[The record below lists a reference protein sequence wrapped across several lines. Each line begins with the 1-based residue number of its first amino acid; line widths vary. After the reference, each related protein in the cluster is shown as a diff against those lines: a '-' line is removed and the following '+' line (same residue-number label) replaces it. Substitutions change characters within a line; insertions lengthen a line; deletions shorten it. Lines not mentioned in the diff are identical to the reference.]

1 MTTVFRLFGGQ
12 IYAVA
17 AMAVAAA
24 LLALVAVRT
33 LKRAPLKNTPAAVVW
48 AAIAAAA
55 CTAYSGDT
63 SWRFAGDHLGMVS
76 IGERAGMFA
85 AAEVALFA
93 TGLMARQN
101 LRMKSSPGT
110 PGMLMWVITGV
121 QVIPA
126 FAESGLLGGSVRAF
140 VGPILAGTMWH
151 LAMGIELWNAEPGAL
166 SNSLPAVIA
175 RELRE
180 RLLSRMGLA
189 VRDRSAEQITRDR
202 WTVRAV
208 ARAAQLA
215 GRTASKRSNWRGR
228 WIARRLSV
236 AIGKAQ
242 AGASP
247 EQRSMLLALLAAR
260 RHAAELATVA
270 LPSPWDTAPEALQ
283 SAAAE
288 RHESAPQSATATAT
302 EAAPSAPQSATGSA
316 AGDDTEAPPQRH
328 ESAPDGDTE
337 AAPKRDRKAAPKRS
351 AQSPRDAARDA
362 IRSLYE
368 PLGRRPVEA
377 EMVAAL
383 KAIKSPFDSPAF
395 AKKIRAEIETKAPHL
410 AALGNDNVRT
420 LTGTDA

>member
-1 MTTVFRLFGGQ
+1 MTTVLHLFGGQ

-17 AMAVAAA
+17 AVAVTVA
-24 LLALVAVRT
+24 LLVLVAVRT
-33 LKRAPLKNTPAAVVW
+33 RKRAPLKDTPAAVVW

-63 SWRFAGDHLGMVS
+63 SWRFAGDHLGMTSVA
-76 IGERAGMFA
+76 ERSAMFA
-85 AAEVALFA
+85 AAEVSLFA

-101 LRMKSSPGT
+101 LRMKGAPGT
-110 PGMLMWVITGV
+110 PGMLMWLITGV

-126 FAESGLLGGSVRAF
+126 FAESGLVGGIVRAF
-140 VGPILAGTMWH
+140 VGPILGGTMWH
-151 LAMGIELWNAEPGAL
+151 LAMGIELWDAEPGAL
-166 SNSLPAVIA
+166 SNSLPAVVA

-180 RLLSRMGLA
+180 RLLSRLGLA

-202 WTVRAV
+202 WTVKAV
-208 ARAAQLA
+208 ALAAQLA
-215 GRTASKRSNWRGR
+215 SRPPAKRANRRGR
-228 WIARRLSV
+228 WIARRLSTAV
-236 AIGKAQ
+236 GKAQ

-247 EQRSMLLALLAAR
+247 EQRGKLLALLAAR

-270 LPSPWDTAPEALQ
+270 LPSPWESGTEAIQETAV
-283 SAAAE
+283 E
-288 RHESAPQSATATAT
+288 RHGSAPRSDTATAT
-302 EAAPSAPQSATGSA
+302 EAPRSASGSDTADDAEAT
-316 AGDDTEAPPQRH
+316 PQRR
-328 ESAPDGDTE
+328 EEAADSGTE
-337 AAPKRDRKAAPKRS
+337 AARRRGRKAAPKRS

-368 PLGRRPVEA
+368 PLGRRPVES

-420 LTGTDA
+420 MTGTDA